1 MDSSAQ
7 PTSPAAHADN
17 TASADRTAAKPAKPL
32 RNPCNLCQSVRA
44 ILKRPKTGQQ
54 LCRECFYHV
63 FETEIHNTIVDNK
76 LFNKG
81 DRVAIGASGGKDSTV
96 LAYVMK
102 LLNDR
107 YSYGLDLVLLSIDE
121 GITGYRDD
129 SLETV
134 KRNRDQYQIP
144 LLIVSY
150 KDLYGWSM
158 DDIVKEIG
166 RKNNCTFCGVFRRQA
181 LDRGAIMLNVDH
193 IVTGHNA
200 DDIAE
205 TVLMNSKQPTT
216 RSTVVHVFRAYNV
229 LITLPYYKSTLVL
242 RGDLPRLQRCTSI
255 ITNDTSEDSSGL
267 ETSKILRSKPFKYTY
282 EKEIVMY
289 AYFKKLDYFSTECI
303 YSPNAYRGHAR
314 VFLKDL
320 EAIRRTTIVD
330 IIHSGEA
337 LSASVQ
343 ANESTK
349 LPTMSTCTRC
359 GYISSNELCKACL
372 LLEGLNK
379 GLPQLGIGHTTK
391 IRRQHEAANL
401 ASGLSTPASP
411 SSPSVD
417 GSRPTDENV
426 KVVTHIKDLGRLAN
440 QPTLDTV

>member
-1 MDSSAQ
+1 MTQ
-7 PTSPAAHADN
+7 QTTLP
-17 TASADRTAAKPAKPL
+17 TASAPKESEVAGSVATTAGESKSTKPL
-32 RNPCNLCQSVRA
+32 KNPCNLCQSVRA
-44 ILKRPKTGQQ
+44 ILKRPKTGQR
-54 LCRECFYHV
+54 LCKDCFFHV

-76 LFNKG
+76 LFKKG

-96 LAYVMK
+96 LAYVLK

-144 LLIVSY
+144 LLIISY

-181 LDRGAIMLNVDH
+181 LDRGAIMLEVDH

-205 TVLMNSKQPTT
+205 TVLMN
-216 RSTVVHVFRAYNV
+216 
-229 LITLPYYKSTLVL
+229 IL

-255 ITNDTSEDSSGL
+255 ITNDTSEDSSGI

-320 EAIRRTTIVD
+320 EAIRRTAIVD

-359 GYISSNELCKACL
+359 GYMSSNELCKACL

-379 GLPQLGIGHTTK
+379 NLPQLGIGHTTK
-391 IRRQHEAANL
+391 IRRMHEASNA
-401 ASGLSTPASP
+401 ASGASTPTSL
-411 SSPSVD
+411 S
-417 GSRPTDENV
+417 GTEGGTDTPPLQNKG
-426 KVVTHIKDLGRLAN
+426 KVVTHIKDLSKLETM
-440 QPTLDTV
+440 PTLDSQPK